1 MEFDALTIGPLAP
14 QTPARP
20 EASVSVDTFNG
31 GNRMPISTARIAT
44 DRADL
49 LRAALP
55 LGPDGRLALA
65 GGVCTVTATADGLE
79 LTATAPDSA
88 SLEEIRRTVTR
99 LSADGPA
106 VEWGAPYGGDS
117 LETTHPVAAEYV
129 LAHCTP
135 ADQVLRE
142 LEAETR
148 ALTGG
153 AARMQVSHD
162 EGAFLTLLTRLVGAR
177 RAVEVGVF
185 TGYSSLC
192 IARGLADGGRLL
204 ACDVNEE
211 WGSIAR
217 RHWERAG
224 VADRIDLVIAPA
236 LDTLRALPDAPEL
249 DLAFVDADKAGYP
262 AYYEELVP
270 RLRPG
275 GLIVLD
281 NVFLGGRVL
290 DPAFDGPD
298 HRAIRELNAFV
309 AADPRVEAVMLPLRD
324 GVTVARKR

>member
-1 MEFDALTIGPLAP
+1 MPITTTLVPTAGISVGQLDALAAELRAEGAGCVVAVAPDALEVTLAAADP
-14 QTPARP
+14 EVLADLRRSVSARP
-20 EASVSVDTFNG
+20 A
-31 GNRMPISTARIAT
+31 
-44 DRADL
+44 
-49 LRAALP
+49 LRGA
-55 LGPDGRLALA
+55 
-65 GGVCTVTATADGLE
+65 
-79 LTATAPDSA
+79 
-88 SLEEIRRTVTR
+88 
-99 LSADGPA
+99 
-106 VEWGAPYGGDS
+106 EWSAPYGGDEV
-117 LETTHPVAAEYV
+117 ETTHPVAAQYV
-129 LAHCTP
+129 LDHCTP
-135 ADQVLRE
+135 ADRVLRE
-142 LEAETR
+142 LAAETR
-148 ALTGG
+148 ALPGG

-162 EGAFLTLLTRLVGAR
+162 EGAFLTLLTRLTGAR
-177 RAVEVGVF
+177 SAVEVGVF

-192 IARGLADGGRLL
+192 IARGLAEGGRLL

-211 WGSIAR
+211 WGGIAR

-236 LDTLRALPDAPEL
+236 LETLRALPAAPEV

-298 HRAIRELNAFV
+298 HRAVRELNAFV

>member
-1 MEFDALTIGPLAP
+1 MLDSAP
-14 QTPARP
+14 KGTT
-20 EASVSVDTFNG
+20 V
-31 GNRMPISTARIAT
+31 PISTARIAT
-44 DRADL
+44 GQADL
-49 LRAALP
+49 LRAAFPVDGL
-55 LGPDGRLALA
+55 GRLALP
-65 GGVCTVTATADGLE
+65 GGACTFTVTADTLELTVTATDPG
-79 LTATAPDSA
+79 
-88 SLEEIRRTVTR
+88 SLEEIRRTVSR
-99 LSADGPA
+99 QLDGPSA
-106 VEWGAPYGGDS
+106 IDWSGPYDGDE
-117 LETTHPVAAEYV
+117 LDATHPVVAEYA

-135 ADQVLRE
+135 ADQVLRD

-162 EGAFLTLLTRLVGAR
+162 EGAFLTMLTRLVGAR

-192 IARGLADGGRLL
+192 IARGLAAGGSLL

-236 LDTLRALPDAPEL
+236 LQTLRALSAEPEL
-249 DLAFVDADKAGYP
+249 DLAFVDADKSGYP

-290 DPAFDGPD
+290 DPAFDGAD
-298 HRAIRELNAFV
+298 HTAIRELNAFV

-324 GVTVARKR
+324 GVTVARRR

>member
-1 MEFDALTIGPLAP
+1 
-14 QTPARP
+14 
-20 EASVSVDTFNG
+20 
-31 GNRMPISTARIAT
+31 MPVSTARIAT
-44 DRADL
+44 ARADRLLDL
-49 LRAALP
+49 LRSAGP
-55 LGPDGRLALA
+55 LDGGHRLARPDG
-65 GGVCTVTATADGLE
+65 GTCTFVATADALE
-79 LTATAPDSA
+79 LTATAPDA
-88 SLEEIRRTVTR
+88 AALEGIRRTVTR
-99 LSADGPA
+99 LLAEASA
-106 VEWGAPYGGDS
+106 VEWSGPHDGDD
-117 LETTHPVAAEYV
+117 LETTHPVAAAYA

-135 ADQVLRE
+135 ADRMLRD

-148 ALTGG
+148 TRTGG

-162 EGAFLTLLTRLVGAR
+162 EGALLTMLTRLVGAR

-204 ACDVNEE
+204 ACDVNED
-211 WGSIAR
+211 WASIAR

-224 VADRIDLVIAPA
+224 VAERIDLVIAPA
-236 LDTLRALPDAPEL
+236 LDTLRALPAEPEL
-249 DLAFVDADKAGYP
+249 DLAFVDADKTGYP

-309 AADPRVEAVMLPLRD
+309 AADPRVEAVVLPLRD
-324 GVTVARKR
+324 GVTVARRR

>member
-1 MEFDALTIGPLAP
+1 
-14 QTPARP
+14 
-20 EASVSVDTFNG
+20 
-31 GNRMPISTARIAT
+31 MPISTARIAT
-44 DRADL
+44 DQADL
-49 LRAALP
+49 LRATLTVDG
-55 LGPDGRLALA
+55 LGPA
-65 GGVCTVTATADGLE
+65 GGTCTFTVTADALE
-79 LTATAPDSA
+79 LTATAPDLG

-99 LSADGPA
+99 QLDGPS
-106 VEWGAPYGGDS
+106 VIEWSSPYDGDS
-117 LETTHPVAAEYV
+117 VETTHPVAAEYV

-135 ADQVLRE
+135 ADQVLRD

-148 ALTGG
+148 TLTGG
-153 AARMQVSHD
+153 ASRMQVSHD
-162 EGAFLTLLTRLVGAR
+162 EGAFLTMLTRLVGAR

-236 LDTLRALPDAPEL
+236 LQTLRALPAEPEL

-290 DPAFDGPD
+290 DPAFDGAD
-298 HRAIRELNAFV
+298 HRAVRELNAFV

-324 GVTVARKR
+324 GVTVARRR